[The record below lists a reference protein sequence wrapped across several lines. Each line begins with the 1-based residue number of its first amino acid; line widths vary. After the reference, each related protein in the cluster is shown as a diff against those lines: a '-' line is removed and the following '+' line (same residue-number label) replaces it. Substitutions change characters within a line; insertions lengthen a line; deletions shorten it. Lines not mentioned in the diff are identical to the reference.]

1 MMMNN
6 NGRQSALVLVAGGSS
21 SRMGGIKK
29 EYLPLDGGTVLSS
42 AAKVFLQTL
51 PLNLI
56 AVTYPSKT
64 TPDELNASLNACRN
78 AFYADSEIDS
88 LIQEHKTKVIFVEGG
103 SSRQKSVFNAL
114 NSIKIQMPAN
124 GIVLIHD
131 GARPFVSPQIVTD
144 VYNSTVEYG
153 AAVPGL
159 EPVDT
164 QNIIDTDGF
173 IRQHLVRAQLTAVQ
187 TPQGFLLDELFD
199 AHRKAL
205 DSNKECTDDTEIW
218 DLFVPGGKVKVVKG
232 DSKNKKITYIQD
244 IDSTKKENNKM
255 IRCGLGYDKHI
266 LAEGRPLMLGGL
278 NIPSD
283 RGELGHSDGDALLHA
298 ITDALL
304 GASGMGD
311 IGSYFP
317 PEEAEW
323 KDADSKVLLK
333 TVWKDIRNAG
343 WSLENL
349 DCVIA
354 LEKPKF
360 LPHRQNVI
368 QSIADVL
375 GVDKSQVF
383 VKAKTGEKT
392 GDVGLGKVVEVWTTC
407 LLSK

>member
-1 MMMNN
+1 MMNN

-56 AVTYPSKT
+56 AVTYPSKS

-114 NSIKIQMPAN
+114 NSIKIQMPDN
-124 GIVLIHD
+124 GVVLIHD

-164 QNIIDTDGF
+164 QNIIDTEGF

>member
-1 MMMNN
+1 
-6 NGRQSALVLVAGGSS
+6 
-21 SRMGGIKK
+21 MGGIKK

-42 AAKVFLQTL
+42 AAKVFLQAL

-56 AVTYPSKT
+56 AVTYPSRS
-64 TPDELNASLNACRN
+64 TPDELNASLNACKN

-114 NSIKIQMPAN
+114 NSIKKEMPDN
-124 GIVLIHD
+124 GVVLIHD

-199 AHRKAL
+199 AHRKAM

-218 DLFVPGGKVKVVKG
+218 DLFVPSGKVKVVKG

-266 LAEGRPLMLGGL
+266 LAEGRSLMLGGL

>member
-1 MMMNN
+1 
-6 NGRQSALVLVAGGSS
+6 
-21 SRMGGIKK
+21 
-29 EYLPLDGGTVLSS
+29 
-42 AAKVFLQTL
+42 
-51 PLNLI
+51 
-56 AVTYPSKT
+56 
-64 TPDELNASLNACRN
+64 
-78 AFYADSEIDS
+78 
-88 LIQEHKTKVIFVEGG
+88 
-103 SSRQKSVFNAL
+103 
-114 NSIKIQMPAN
+114 
-124 GIVLIHD
+124 
-131 GARPFVSPQIVTD
+131 
-144 VYNSTVEYG
+144 
-153 AAVPGL
+153 
-159 EPVDT
+159 
-164 QNIIDTDGF
+164 
-173 IRQHLVRAQLTAVQ
+173 
-187 TPQGFLLDELFD
+187 
-199 AHRKAL
+199 
-205 DSNKECTDDTEIW
+205 
-218 DLFVPGGKVKVVKG
+218 
-232 DSKNKKITYIQD
+232 
-244 IDSTKKENNKM
+244 
-255 IRCGLGYDKHI
+255 
-266 LAEGRPLMLGGL
+266 MLGGL

-283 RGELGHSDGDALLHA
+283 RGELGHSDGDVLLHA

>member
-1 MMMNN
+1 
-6 NGRQSALVLVAGGSS
+6 
-21 SRMGGIKK
+21 MGGIKK

-56 AVTYPSKT
+56 AVTYPSRS
-64 TPDELNASLNACRN
+64 TPDELNASLNACKN

-114 NSIKIQMPAN
+114 NSIKKEMPDN

-131 GARPFVSPQIVTD
+131 GARPFISPQIVAD

-199 AHRKAL
+199 AHRKAM

-218 DLFVPGGKVKVVKG
+218 DLFVPSGKVKVVKG

-244 IDSTKKENNKM
+244 IDSIKKENNKM

-266 LAEGRPLMLGGL
+266 LAEGRSLMLGGL

>member
-1 MMMNN
+1 MMNN

-56 AVTYPSKT
+56 AVTYPSKS

-114 NSIKIQMPAN
+114 NSIKIQMPDN
-124 GIVLIHD
+124 GVVLIHD

-164 QNIIDTDGF
+164 QNIIDSDGF

>member
-1 MMMNN
+1 
-6 NGRQSALVLVAGGSS
+6 
-21 SRMGGIKK
+21 MGGIKK

-56 AVTYPSKT
+56 AVTYPTKS

-78 AFYADSEIDS
+78 AFYADSDIDS

-103 SSRQKSVFNAL
+103 FSRQKSVFNAL
-114 NSIKIQMPAN
+114 NSIKKELPDN
-124 GIVLIHD
+124 GVVLIHD

-164 QNIIDTDGF
+164 QNIIDTEGF
-173 IRQHLVRAQLTAVQ
+173 IRQHLVRAELTAVQ

-199 AHRKAL
+199 AHRKAM

-407 LLSK
+407 LLSR

>member
-1 MMMNN
+1 
-6 NGRQSALVLVAGGSS
+6 
-21 SRMGGIKK
+21 MGGIKK

-56 AVTYPSKT
+56 AVTYPSKS

-114 NSIKIQMPAN
+114 NSIKKEMPDN
-124 GIVLIHD
+124 GVVLIHD

-199 AHRKAL
+199 AHRKAM

-218 DLFVPGGKVKVVKG
+218 DLFVPSGKVKVVKG

-244 IDSTKKENNKM
+244 IDSIKKENNKM

-266 LAEGRPLMLGGL
+266 LAEGRSLMLGGL

>member
-1 MMMNN
+1 MMNN

-56 AVTYPSKT
+56 AVTYPSKS

-114 NSIKIQMPAN
+114 NSIKIQMPDN